1 MTRTNKH
8 KAQEQI
14 MAEPS
19 SNGAD
24 LPEVKKP
31 AKQSSSSL
39 VEEHLP
45 PLSLVCCVLICSG
58 SLFVLGLR
66 DVLATGKIVAGPPDE
81 ALLQFTDSTS
91 FYDDA
96 LGWKSTQGGLS
107 AVMSVTTDANN
118 MGGLFVRKMGGAAAA
133 IVHLQK
139 LLPLL
144 FHPEGA
150 QWMAGHFHPLYW
162 MAIVGNMAIAAFYA
176 CYMED
181 LVASKADE
189 LPKFIMGILGL
200 ECLVLFYNLLTGRR
214 NRKRMPAV
222 AMPEG
227 KTPESLTSR
236 IVTRTVVCVSSMT
249 VLIMLR
255 DLLAP
260 GFIFE
265 YVPRDDIYLE
275 WTGSFLHSPPDGS
288 VESDEQGME
297 VALFVGDKFVSQFMA
312 LHMLILCA
320 YKFLTAFGIKYGS
333 DGGGQAK
340 CKMIWKAQC
349 IGNMSILFLLRLF
362 SGAALSASLD
372 LRWHLMMVGYEGF
385 ILGLYTWF

>member
-1 MTRTNKH
+1 MARTNKH
-8 KAQEQI
+8 KAQEQVK
-14 MAEPS
+14 AEPPS
-19 SNGAD
+19 KGPDFAG
-24 LPEVKKP
+24 VKKP
-31 AKQSSSSL
+31 IKHSSPSL

-66 DVLATGKIVAGPPDE
+66 DALATGKNVAGPLDE
-81 ALLQFTDSTS
+81 AFLQFTDSTS
-91 FYDDA
+91 FYDDV

-107 AVMSVTTDANN
+107 AIQSVTTDANN
-118 MGGLFVRKMGGAAAA
+118 MGGLFVRKIGGAAAA
-133 IVHLQK
+133 VVHFQK

-150 QWMAGHFHPLYW
+150 QWMAGHFHPLYC
-162 MAIVGNMAIAAFYA
+162 MAIVGNMAITAFYA
-176 CYMED
+176 ISMED
-181 LVASKADE
+181 LVASKANE
-189 LPKFIMGILGL
+189 LPEFIIGILCL
-200 ECLVLFYNLLTGRR
+200 ESLVLFYSLVRSR
-214 NRKRMPAV
+214 SNRKRLPAV

-236 IVTRTVVCVSSMT
+236 IVSRTVVCVSSMIA
-249 VLIMLR
+249 LIMLR

-275 WTGSFLHSPPDGS
+275 WTGAFLHSPPEGS
-288 VESDEQGME
+288 VESEEQGME
-297 VALFVGDKFVSQFMA
+297 AALFVGDKFVSQCMA

-320 YKFLTAFGIKYGS
+320 YKFVTAFGIKYGS
-333 DGGGQAK
+333 DGSGSVK

-349 IGNMSILFLLRLF
+349 IGNMSVLFLLRLF
-362 SGAALSASLD
+362 SAAALSASLD

-385 ILGLYTWF
+385 ILGLYAWF